1 MWGGGRR
8 GYISWLV
15 NLCKWSVSNFIMD
28 TFLSQSETRSES
40 VSQSFN
46 WSGSQEV
53 RNIFT
58 LIFLNMIDSNDMLD
72 NIYHGLRR
80 DYFRIGRLQKS
91 LMSSNEIFIWRNFNS
106 LNSQVSSRSKN
117 KVLRILNDLISATG
131 ASSHSP
137 ISLSPSVLWPRRTE
151 DWCIF
156 CSSTHNR
163 EHEISQSRHFL
174 KDQTT
179 TRN

>member
-58 LIFLNMIDSNDMLD
+58 LIFLNMIDSNNMLD
-72 NIYHGLRR
+72 NIYHGLRI
-80 DYFRIGRLQKS
+80 DYFHIGRLQKS

-106 LNSQVSSRSKN
+106 LNSQVSPTKSYQ
-117 KVLRILNDLISATG
+117 VLRILLTILFLLPEPPAHLSVSVRV
-131 ASSHSP
+131 SSGLAELKIDVFFVPS
-137 ISLSPSVLWPRRTE
+137 SPSQR
-151 DWCIF
+151 
-156 CSSTHNR
+156 R
-163 EHEISQSRHFL
+163 EHEISQSRHF
-174 KDQTT
+174 
-179 TRN
+179 